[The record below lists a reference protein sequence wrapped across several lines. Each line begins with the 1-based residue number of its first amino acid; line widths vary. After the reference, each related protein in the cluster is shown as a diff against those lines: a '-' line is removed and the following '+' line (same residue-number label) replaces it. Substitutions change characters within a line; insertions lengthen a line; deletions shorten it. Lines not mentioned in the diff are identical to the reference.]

1 MARKTVSACLLGEK
15 CRHDGGSKADKRVI
29 SLSQKEELI
38 PVCPEQLGGL
48 PTPRTRSEIAGG
60 DGHDVLA
67 GKAKVIARD
76 GRDVSSEFLKGAY
89 VVLDIAQREGAREA
103 ILKSDSPSCGCGKIH
118 DGAFSGKL
126 KEGDGVTAALLK
138 ENGIMV
144 KSEETFFL
152 KTRAPKN
159 KAVKI

>member
-1 MARKTVSACLLGEK
+1 MTKILVSACLLGEMCGYDAK
-15 CRHDGGSKADKRVI
+15 NKPDKNVI
-29 SLSQKEELI
+29 ALSQKEEVVPL
-38 PVCPEQLGGL
+38 CPEQLGGL
-48 PTPRTRSEIAGG
+48 STPREPSEIAGG

-67 GKAKVIARD
+67 GKAKVITRD
-76 GRDVSSEFLKGAY
+76 GRDVSRKFLKGAY
-89 VVLDIAQREGAREA
+89 MVLDIAQRDGAREA

-144 KSEETFFL
+144 KSEETFFF
-152 KTRAPKN
+152 KTRVPKN